1 MPIAKAVPI
10 SDALDAM
17 RDSDDSIAEID
28 AMIPRLLKM
37 KKQLIAQKEYIE
49 VAVKDSQEPKNG
61 NAQNARAIGRGGLV
75 VDYRVKLYKHQSKIQ
90 RLQGDGSAGLTDGSL
105 AIAIA
110 DGAADDAFIDTSSP
124 ETAAVDDADEKRSVK
139 SGGTAATAADIF
151 KIDQKIVPETAVE
164 ATDEEQVDNIG
175 TPVFASVDLECTKKF
190 LIGVNAILT
199 HPNDIETTGAINGT
213 VTHTLAIGDGSTTA
227 EVATADNNINKGTYS
242 AGGRHLLTSG
252 ILRCLLMQGNKN
264 VTAATLST
272 ALTKPAVAGSGGS
285 GPADRS
291 AHYAAMK
298 ALRGF
303 GL

>member
-1 MPIAKAVPI
+1 MATVAKAVPI

-61 NAQNARAIGRGGLV
+61 NAQNARTTGRGGLV

-90 RLQGDGSAGLTDGSL
+90 RLTSNGDGTAGVTTGVL
-105 AIAIA
+105 AIGIPPA
-110 DGAADDAFIDTSSP
+110 GADDGYVDTSGGP
-124 ETAAVDDADEKRSVK
+124 LAAGANDEDVQRSVK

-151 KIDQKIVPETAVE
+151 KADQKIVPSTAVE
-164 ATDEEQVDNIG
+164 ATDEEKVSSIS
-175 TPVFASVDLECTKKF
+175 VFASVDLECTKKF

-199 HPNDIETTGAINGT
+199 HPNDIDTTGNITPSTG
-213 VTHTLAIGDGSTTA
+213 THTVAIGSDAADGTA
-227 EVATADNNINKGTYS
+227 ADNVILKTKYS
-242 AGGRHLLTSG
+242 AGGKHLLTSG
-252 ILRCLLMQGNKN
+252 TLRCLLMQGNKN
-264 VTAATLST
+264 VVVATDASFDPVKNSVAHNAAGILQI
-272 ALTKPAVAGSGGS
+272 
-285 GPADRS
+285 
-291 AHYAAMK
+291 
-298 ALRGF
+298 RGF